1 MACERH
7 ESDLRE
13 AALGEPLSVELE
25 SHLEGCP
32 SCRADLREERALL
45 GAIDQGLAG
54 DLGIEPSPGF
64 AARVRRAAEKDRA
77 RSWLPLAASVAA
89 LAAGAGLLI
98 RGVGRDLP
106 VREPPPF
113 VTPSTTRAARPA
125 PPETT
130 ALPLTPRAVPPPA
143 RTSGAGPMY
152 GEPQVLVPPGQA
164 AALEQFQ
171 EVLRRRLVPVTS
183 LLALSEPGSESLE
196 PAELDIPPL
205 EVKPLPA
212 PELPP
217 GDTENSREGRRPS

>member
-89 LAAGAGLLI
+89 LAAG
-98 RGVGRDLP
+98 
-106 VREPPPF
+106 
-113 VTPSTTRAARPA
+113 
-125 PPETT
+125 
-130 ALPLTPRAVPPPA
+130 PPPA

-152 GEPQVLVPPGQA
+152 GEPQVLVPPGQEL
-164 AALEQFQ
+164 ALAHFREA
-171 EVLRRRLVPVTS
+171 LRGRVIPATS
-183 LLALSEPGSESLE
+183 LLAMDEAGQTSLE
-196 PAELDIPPL
+196 PVELGVPPL
-205 EVKPLPA
+205 EVTALPA
-212 PELPP
+212 PEAPP
-217 GDTENSREGRRPS
+217 EDSENTGEGRRPS